1 MFKSKISTL
10 AVAFI
15 AVFAFSAVLVSSE
28 ASAEITIEDSAGHT
42 LTLDAPA
49 ERVVAMGY
57 AFSTTIIDLGGESK
71 IVGCDSYSTYDYNKN
86 EKMRVLEGVHVLGTG
101 YTKDKDLLIS
111 GLLQLESSGKFDET
125 KDVVILNNY
134 STTLEEGGLYDS
146 LSPNYKVVCF
156 GAKTYDES
164 VTVVESISKIIG
176 TDSSGSVDRMKSVKQ
191 TVIDK
196 TEGLTDDERP
206 SAMYISASG
215 NTITVYDSG
224 IAASMITI
232 CGAVNAGDKG
242 TGLASH
248 KADMTEIL
256 MLKPDVVFL
265 NGNYNGTA
273 EDFKNAY
280 TGAEILNVVILEKD
294 WNNYCPSI
302 ADGLEAMY
310 ASLYDSPLYDGE
322 GGFFKDNAVYIGVAA
337 VATVAVFAAAF
348 VLVRRQ
354 G

>member
-1 MFKSKISTL
+1 
-10 AVAFI
+10 
-15 AVFAFSAVLVSSE
+15 
-28 ASAEITIEDSAGHT
+28 
-42 LTLDAPA
+42 
-49 ERVVAMGY
+49 
-57 AFSTTIIDLGGESK
+57 
-71 IVGCDSYSTYDYNKN
+71 
-86 EKMRVLEGVHVLGTG
+86 
-101 YTKDKDLLIS
+101 
-111 GLLQLESSGKFDET
+111 
-125 KDVVILNNY
+125 
-134 STTLEEGGLYDS
+134 
-146 LSPNYKVVCF
+146 
-156 GAKTYDES
+156 
-164 VTVVESISKIIG
+164 
-176 TDSSGSVDRMKSVKQ
+176 MKSVKQ